1 MADLKR
7 LGRNNQKKANCVVVF
22 EVSGQDLIDASATA
36 EASTLGTL
44 PMEVMVNR
52 VTLISKMGGG
62 KVTVVVNGV
71 AAISD
76 FDLGTNLVAE
86 RDALPTYLATGG
98 PITMVPES
106 VASTSE
112 FMVVVEFVELEKVT
126 GEYIN

>member
-52 VTLISKMGGG
+52 VTLISKTGGG
-62 KVTVVVNGV
+62 KMTVIVNGV

-98 PITMVPES
+98 PITIVPD
-106 VASTSE
+106 AITATSE
-112 FMVVVEFVELEKVT
+112 VMIVVEFVELEKVT